1 MYIRKDEF
9 GNKDKIIPERQD
21 RKMKPAA
28 WRQDSVVAKFKEKN
42 TQKQGISI
50 HVHDLVVR
58 INRANS

>member
-1 MYIRKDEF
+1 
-9 GNKDKIIPERQD
+9 
-21 RKMKPAA
+21 MKPAA
-28 WRQDSVVAKFKEKN
+28 RRQDSVVAKFKEKN